1 MARPRCS
8 LSSRAA
14 SWFATSQGGCIILA
28 PNRAEVAR
36 GVPPAVFGAR
46 AYTAV
51 GIGASVVP
59 KSSEKDPLVSIPTMA
74 TGPEEINALPC
85 TR

>member
-1 MARPRCS
+1 M
-8 LSSRAA
+8 
-14 SWFATSQGGCIILA
+14 

-36 GVPPAVFGAR
+36 GAPPAVFGAL

-51 GIGASVVP
+51 GIGAAVVP
-59 KSSEKDPLVSIPTMA
+59 KSLEKDALVSIPAMA
-74 TGPEEINALPC
+74 TGPEVINALPC